1 MSTESFKSARD
12 LLLALRDNYEFA
24 RSGFQWPKLKR
35 FNWALDWFDG
45 ELARGEHGRKV
56 ALKVLGDKV
65 ETMTFAELSDASARA
80 ANALRALGARRGDRL
95 LLMLGNTP

>member
-1 MSTESFKSARD
+1 MSTEAFKSARD

-35 FNWALDWFDG
+35 FNWALDWFDAD
-45 ELARGEHGRKV
+45 LAKGDHGRKP

-65 ETMTFAELSDASARA
+65 ETLSFLELSQASS
-80 ANALRALGARRGDRL
+80 RG
-95 LLMLGNTP
+95 TQ